1 MPQRHSQRRPH
12 QNELKLMADLFTA
25 PRFASRTLS
34 LEVDPMRRTRQAGTR
49 PDAARGAVE
58 LQPEFGLDSLLLLQL
73 AVPEVKARRQ
83 LNVDVNLRFVY
94 VS

>member
-1 MPQRHSQRRPH
+1 
-12 QNELKLMADLFTA
+12 
-25 PRFASRTLS
+25 
-34 LEVDPMRRTRQAGTR
+34 MRRMRQAGTR

-83 LNVDVNLRFVY
+83 LNVDVNSRDKQVGRMLICRDR
-94 VS
+94 SL

>member
-1 MPQRHSQRRPH
+1 MLPVWASKKLRSQ
-12 QNELKLMADLFTA
+12 QDC
-25 PRFASRTLS
+25 

-83 LNVDVNLRFVY
+83 LNVDVNLSFVY

>member
-1 MPQRHSQRRPH
+1 MW
-12 QNELKLMADLFTA
+12 
-25 PRFASRTLS
+25 
-34 LEVDPMRRTRQAGTR
+34 RTRQAGTR
-49 PDAARGAVE
+49 PDATRGAVE

-83 LNVDVNLRFVY
+83 LNGDVNLRFVY